1 MSLFEHSTESGF
13 TTYSDL
19 DDCPPPESDKIF
31 ISNLQEILGSTWNEV
46 EFQEIVE
53 SATRASF
60 VDVSTDG
67 LFYTVHPL
75 LQMYIKDC
83 LSEDDNRHYARTTTQ
98 LVLGAIRPLIPLSA
112 QSENATHALAFH
124 KLYDSLGDG
133 NACRELLESALSQI
147 QQHHGQRHKSSMWD
161 DARGGCSAIGD
172 PQTTAP
178 RYSLAKN
185 NLASTLHSRDQL
197 EDAEKIRREVLALQ
211 LEILG
216 ARHPE
221 TISTMGN
228 LAITLH
234 PRGQL
239 EEAERIMRLRNPETI
254 WAMSNLASILHS
266 RGQLKNAEKMK
277 REVFALRLE
286 ILGPRHPDTIL
297 AMGNLAISL
306 QSCRQLEEAEKIQ
319 REALALQ
326 MDILGSHHLGT
337 VRAMNNL
344 LVTFHDRGQLD
355 EAEKMSREYLLC
367 D

>member
-98 LVLGAIRPLIPLSA
+98 LVLGAIRPLWGSNARLRQLLPHAHRIPLSA

-124 KLYDSLGDG
+124 KLYDSLGDW

-147 QQHHGQRHKSSMWD
+147 QQHHGQRHKSSMWV
-161 DARGGCSAIGD
+161 RGLFS
-172 PQTTAP
+172 
-178 RYSLAKN
+178 K
-185 NLASTLHSRDQL
+185 TLS
-197 EDAEKIRREVLALQ
+197 
-211 LEILG
+211 
-216 ARHPE
+216 
-221 TISTMGN
+221 SC
-228 LAITLH
+228 
-234 PRGQL
+234 GQL
-239 EEAERIMRLRNPETI
+239 DEAERM
-254 WAMSNLASILHS
+254 M
-266 RGQLKNAEKMK
+266 
-277 REVFALRLE
+277 REVVVLRLE
-286 ILGPRHPDTIL
+286 ILGPRHPDTL
-297 AMGNLAISL
+297 WQRTTLHPP
-306 QSCRQLEEAEKIQ
+306 CTLEINWRMQ
-319 REALALQ
+319 R
-326 MDILGSHHLGT
+326 
-337 VRAMNNL
+337 R
-344 LVTFHDRGQLD
+344 
-355 EAEKMSREYLLC
+355 
-367 D
+367 